1 MSINKIIKNRYINH
15 SGGGNPEVSTDIK
28 YTEIKETMYMIVDKI
43 KHWNGSTSFIKF
55 SALDLTNRDLPGMVN
70 ALKTMKKW
78 NLDEGEPVSIKT
90 IINILENLL
99 NLNIPKACSSCN
111 ELNSI
116 PTSISSEQN
125 GSGSILIGGA
135 EKADTLIEAF
145 ITQLPELQKR
155 QRELTN
161 SPTYLEPET
170 ESSKNIVPASKN
182 IVPASKNIV
191 PASKNLANTYA
202 IIPASLDSKNENINV
217 CVMDNEIDC
226 LKNLDCNWENNKC
239 IQSQCTDKNFKI
251 LENKINNGS
260 ICKTNN
266 SELKDY
272 FKMCHPDSQT
282 IGKQTKKIKEL
293 GNTIDPAEITRRKN
307 YLNNFSKS
315 IPTFNDLKQELKNCS
330 SSDSEMSANLKTKE
344 LTNDNSQD
352 ELMHEPLAI
361 RSGNT
366 HNKSE
371 VLEEVHNN
379 NHDPRNEKVVKEVH
393 NNSQN
398 NNEGVKE
405 GEATEENTMK
415 GVDTVQNS
423 NIKSKNKHN
432 SNDNMKNKVSNS
444 QNNNE
449 GVKEGSVSA
458 NNNMKTMKPAQN
470 SNIKSK
476 NKHNSNDNGKNKVS
490 NSQKNNEGVKEGIVS
505 ENNNIKTVNHVHNSN
520 IKSKTKNNLN
530 NNGKK
535 NKASNSQK
543 TNQGFKEGLVSENN
557 NLKVVNSVQN
567 SNKKTKSKNNLNNR
581 KKNNQGVKEGVLS
594 ENNNIKAVNP
604 VQNSNKKTKT
614 KNHPNK
620 NGKKIKATNS
630 QKNRDSL
637 RDEIQSDTIKSNPME
652 ITDKETTEKEITDKE
667 IAQKGTVPEK
677 PHHEKITQKGT
688 VPEKP
693 NHEKI
698 TQKGK
703 VPEKPNHEKIT
714 QKEQMSKKRK
724 SKKRNSKK
732 RKIQISKKRKK

>member
-99 NLNIPKACSSCN
+99 NLNIPNACSSCN

-170 ESSKNIVPASKN
+170 ES
-182 IVPASKNIV
+182 SKNIV

-432 SNDNMKNKVSNS
+432 SNDNMKNKVFNS